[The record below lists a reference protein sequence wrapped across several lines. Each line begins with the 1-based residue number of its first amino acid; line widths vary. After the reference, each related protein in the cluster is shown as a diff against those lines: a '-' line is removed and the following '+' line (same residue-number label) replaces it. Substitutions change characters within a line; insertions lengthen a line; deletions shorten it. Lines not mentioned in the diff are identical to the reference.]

1 MRAPPLYASL
11 YNNCRFVNGR
21 EWGATE
27 REVGM
32 DGGSRDYFIRAVVD
46 TRLFPRAS
54 SLNRIIDPYLRIY
67 IYLVDRSSK
76 LFLFI
81 QVNRNELP
89 IRETL
94 T

>member
-46 TRLFPRAS
+46 TRLFPR
-54 SLNRIIDPYLRIY
+54 
-67 IYLVDRSSK
+67 
-76 LFLFI
+76 
-81 QVNRNELP
+81 
-89 IRETL
+89 
-94 T
+94 